1 MWDPG
6 EQAGELSSCGMGLE
20 ERRGILGLEPVA
32 TVLFEP
38 NVRLVLQLLN
48 LGTRGGHVS
57 SIRPFLSHLYRS
69 GRSQRSSSASSALTT
84 RLFSPALTARFL
96 DKLVFLAC
104 ACWQGEAGKTREQA
118 LDDRAEAQVE
128 GFGVQGFRV
137 EGFRVLGLR
146 DEGLWF
152 RLRVKDL
159 HPSTRTLLVPSPQ
172 QLNSTP

>member
-6 EQAGELSSCGMGLE
+6 EQVGELSSLE

-84 RLFSPALTARFL
+84 RLFSPALTARFFL
-96 DKLVFLAC
+96 DKLVFSAS
-104 ACWQGEAGKTREQA
+104 AFWQGEAGKTREQA
-118 LDDRAEAQVE
+118 LDDRNEAQVK
-128 GFGVQGFRV
+128 GFGVRGFRV
-137 EGFRVLGLR
+137 E
-146 DEGLWF
+146 D
-152 RLRVKDL
+152 
-159 HPSTRTLLVPSPQ
+159 
-172 QLNSTP
+172 